1 MALPLDANLDE
12 DVEEAGMYE
21 QLLAQKVKSPPARKV
36 KSPPSRKIKSP
47 PARKIK

>member
-21 QLLAQKVKSPPARKV
+21 QLLAQKQNRWDRSTCT
-36 KSPPSRKIKSP
+36 SFCGWS
-47 PARKIK
+47 